1 MRKEQP
7 LIFELGGSGREGFS
21 LPECDVP
28 EQELESLLPKE
39 EIRDE
44 DPRLPEI
51 SENEAVRHFIEL
63 SSKNHHVDKGFYPLG
78 SCTMK
83 YNPKINED
91 VASLP
96 GFTQLHPYQPED
108 QIQGTLEL
116 LYNTE
121 QIINEVTG
129 MDRVTFQPAAGAH
142 GELTGL
148 LVMKA
153 ALEAKGEQRTKM
165 LCPDS
170 AHGTNPAS
178 AAMAGFD
185 LVEIKS
191 NDKGLVDLEEL
202 KKNLDD
208 DVAGIMLTNPN
219 TLGLFESDIMEISRA
234 VHEVG
239 GLLYYDG
246 ANLNAIMGYA
256 RPGDMGF
263 DVVHLNLHK
272 TFSAPHGGGGPG
284 SGPIA
289 VTKELE
295 PYLPVPD
302 INKQGDKFVLDY
314 DRPNSIGK
322 IHGYYG
328 NTNVTIKAY
337 SYMRY
342 MGPEGLKQASK
353 DAVINANYI
362 REKLK
367 DTYQLDH
374 YELPCKHEFVLSGGK
389 QKKKYDVSTMDIAK
403 RHLDYGVH
411 PSMVY
416 FPLIVDEAMMIEP
429 TETESKESIDQF
441 IHVMREIAKEV
452 ESDPETVKSAPF
464 STPVAR
470 LDEVSAARKPV
481 VRWYPDKE

>member
-1 MRKEQP
+1 MKKQKA
-7 LIFELGGSGREGFS
+7 LVFELGGSGRQGFS

-28 EQELESLLPKE
+28 EKDVAELIPKDDIRE
-39 EIRDE
+39 EA
-44 DPRLPEI
+44 PLLPEI
-51 SENEAVRHFIEL
+51 SENEAVRHYIEL
-63 SSKNHHVDKGFYPLG
+63 SIKNHHVDKGFYPLG

-83 YNPKINED
+83 YNPKVNED

-96 GFTQLHPYQPED
+96 GFTHVHPYQPDE

-116 LYNTE
+116 LYRTE
-121 QIINEVTG
+121 QCINELTG

-153 ALEAKGEQRTKM
+153 YLESKGEKRSKI

-178 AAMAGFD
+178 AAMAGFE

-191 NDKGLVDLEEL
+191 NDRGLVDVDDL
-202 KKNLDD
+202 KKNLNE

-219 TLGLFESDIMEISRA
+219 TLGLFESDILEIAKA
-234 VHEVG
+234 VHDVG

-272 TFSAPHGGGGPG
+272 TLSPPHGGGGPG

-289 VTKELE
+289 VKKELE
-295 PYLPVPD
+295 PFLPVPD
-302 INKQGDKFVLDY
+302 IKKQGEQYVLDY
-314 DRPNSIGK
+314 DVPNTIGK

-328 NTNVTIKAY
+328 NVNVVIKAY
-337 SYMRY
+337 TYIRH
-342 MGPEGLKQASK
+342 MGAEGLKQAST
-353 DAVINANYI
+353 DAVLNANYL
-362 REKLK
+362 RENLK
-367 DTYQLDH
+367 DTYLLN
-374 YELPCKHEFVLSGGK
+374 YGTVPCKHEFVLSGCK
-389 QKKKYDVSTMDIAK
+389 QKRKYGVTTMDIAK

-416 FPLIVDEAMMIEP
+416 FPLIVEEAMMIEP
-429 TETESKESIDQF
+429 TETESKESLDGF
-441 IHVMREIAKEV
+441 IEVMKTIATELQENPDV
-452 ESDPETVKSAPF
+452 VKNAPH
-464 STPVAR
+464 TAPIGR
-470 LDEVSAARKPV
+470 LDEVSAARNPI
-481 VRWYPDKE
+481 VRWEPK

>member
-1 MRKEQP
+1 MSKQKA
-7 LIFELGGSGREGFS
+7 LIFELGGSGRKGFS
-21 LPECDVP
+21 LPESDVP
-28 EQELESLLPKE
+28 EQDLKDLLPE
-39 EIRDE
+39 EQIRE
-44 DPRLPEI
+44 ETPGLPEI
-51 SENEAVRHFIEL
+51 SENEAIRHFIEL
-63 SSKNHHVDKGFYPLG
+63 SIKNHHVDRGFYPLG

-83 YNPKINED
+83 YNPKVNED
-91 VASLP
+91 IASMP
-96 GFTQLHPYQPED
+96 GFTQLHPYQRED
-108 QIQGTLEL
+108 HIQGTLEM

-121 QIINEVTG
+121 QFINEVTG

-153 ALEAKGEQRTKM
+153 ALEAKGEQRTKI

-178 AAMAGFD
+178 AAMAGFK

-191 NDKGLVDLEEL
+191 NEKGLVDFDDL
-202 KKNLDD
+202 KANLDE

-219 TLGLFESDIMEISRA
+219 TLGLFEEEIMDIAEA

-289 VTKELE
+289 VKKELE

-302 INKQGDKFVLDY
+302 IKKQGDKFVLDY
-314 DRPNSIGK
+314 DVPNTIGK
-322 IHGYYG
+322 VHGYYG
-328 NTNVTIKAY
+328 NINVIIKSY

-342 MGPEGLKQASK
+342 MGMEGLKQVSS
-353 DAVINANYI
+353 DAVLNANYL
-362 REKLK
+362 REQLK
-367 DTYQLDH
+367 GIYQLDH
-374 YELPCKHEFVLSGGK
+374 DQLPCKHEFVISGNK
-389 QKKKYDVSTMDIAK
+389 QKKNYGVSTMDIAK

-416 FPLIVDEAMMIEP
+416 FPLIVDEAMMVEP
-429 TETESKESIDQF
+429 TETESKESLDEFID
-441 IHVMREIAKEV
+441 VMKQISQEA
-452 ESDPETVKSAPF
+452 ESDPETVQNAPYT
-464 STPVAR
+464 TPVKR
-470 LDEVSAARKPV
+470 LDEVTAARKPV
-481 VRWYPDKE
+481 VRWYPAEE